1 MGKQARKE
9 AAAKAKEAARLQ
21 DKKMN
26 KLMTTPKR
34 KLKVPKPT
42 DPGGWNLEQ
51 SPE

>member
-9 AAAKAKEAARLQ
+9 AARKKAEAARLQ

-34 KLKVPKPT
+34 KLKIPRPT
-42 DPGGWNLEQ
+42 DPDGWNLEQ